1 MEEYYH
7 NKKLFTSLNLDF
19 FLIEK
24 LNIGLV
30 LLKVNL
36 QSFKT
41 QDTELLINT
50 ISVLISEGHN
60 NLLVDFTE
68 TQTLD
73 TFTITKLF
81 EKIAEITEIGGSIR
95 FLVTEDNPKMKLLPK
110 EYNSKFNVYLNM
122 NSVVQDFN
130 I

>member
-7 NKKLFTSLNLDF
+7 NKKLFKSLNLDF
-19 FLIEK
+19 FHIEK

-41 QDTELLINT
+41 QETELFINT

-60 NLLVDFTE
+60 NLLIDFTE

-81 EKIAEITEIGGSIR
+81 EKIVEITEIGGSIR